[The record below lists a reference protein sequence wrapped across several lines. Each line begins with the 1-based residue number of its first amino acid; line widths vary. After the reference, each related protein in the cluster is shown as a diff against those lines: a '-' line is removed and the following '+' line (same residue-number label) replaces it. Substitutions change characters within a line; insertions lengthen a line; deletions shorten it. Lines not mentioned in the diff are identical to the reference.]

1 MISPADNNQAPQPS
15 LLFDAITVLLLCGAN
30 FFLWYKAGLADSTVG
45 LVAGVV
51 VASWP
56 ALVAVLLGPEFRQV
70 RRPRRKD
77 VHVQRAARK
86 VAAVVARS
94 ERSSGRSG

>member
-1 MISPADNNQAPQPS
+1 MINAADSHSPARRS
-15 LLFDAITVLLLCGAN
+15 FFHDAITSCVLAAMIFSVWAGV
-30 FFLWYKAGLADSTVG
+30 GLADSTVG
-45 LVAGVV
+45 FGAGVV

-56 ALVAVLLGPEFRQV
+56 ALIVGMLGPDLRDI

-77 VHVQRAARK
+77 VHVQRAAQK

-94 ERSSGRSG
+94 ERSGRAG